1 MQDHKEIAF
10 PGFED
15 EREGSIIE
23 LACRRYAAN
32 KVKIA
37 VGVKRRDADVKIAI
51 ERFEPRVAK
60 RKAGKSGKKA
70 DVRHTVAGAGGK
82 RQRHRESDL
91 AVSDAIKA
99 EAVIVA
105 KVVNRAVAAFER
117 RYDPGLRPK
126 PGRRQ
131 PLFFGPKEKSRHR
144 PRRSALKPPSLSLE
158 DKRRQPAPVGNFA
171 LQRSSGYSQAATLAA
186 AAFGGR
192 LPGPDSHEI
201 RSERLA
207 ADWVFGWAKE
217 GSPTM
222 VDEGRALR
230 VILAQPRGFCAGV
243 ERAIDI
249 VERALEKYGAPV
261 YVRHEIVHN
270 KRVVDTLR
278 DRGAIFVEEIDEIPT
293 GAVTIFSAHGVS
305 QKVEGGATLR
315 DLDVIDATCPLVTK
329 VHKEGRR
336 YAEKGYDIVLIGH
349 LGHPEV
355 EGTLGQIPGVV
366 HVISEPMEVE
376 GLNVRDAERVA
387 FVTQTTLSVNDTK
400 DVIAALRSRFP
411 SIVGPDTRDIC
422 YATQNR
428 QTAVIELCKQVD
440 LLLVVGAHNSS
451 NSNRLREIGENFG
464 IPAYL
469 IEDAGML
476 NLDWIKNVGTVGVT
490 AGASAPETLVQE
502 TIAKLRS
509 IRDVSV
515 ETLDGVRENV
525 HFKLPSELADVPRP
539 KAALDAWAVE
549 TA

>member
-1 MQDHKEIAF
+1 M
-10 PGFED
+10 
-15 EREGSIIE
+15 EGS
-23 LACRRYAAN
+23 AAM
-32 KVKIA
+32 A
-37 VGVKRRDADVKIAI
+37 
-51 ERFEPRVAK
+51 EPR
-60 RKAGKSGKKA
+60 AG
-70 DVRHTVAGAGGK
+70 
-82 RQRHRESDL
+82 
-91 AVSDAIKA
+91 
-99 EAVIVA
+99 
-105 KVVNRAVAAFER
+105 
-117 RYDPGLRPK
+117 
-126 PGRRQ
+126 
-131 PLFFGPKEKSRHR
+131 
-144 PRRSALKPPSLSLE
+144 LK
-158 DKRRQPAPVGNFA
+158 
-171 LQRSSGYSQAATLAA
+171 
-186 AAFGGR
+186 
-192 LPGPDSHEI
+192 
-201 RSERLA
+201 
-207 ADWVFGWAKE
+207 
-217 GSPTM
+217 
-222 VDEGRALR
+222 

-278 DRGAIFVEEIDEIPT
+278 NRGAIFVEEVDEVPT

-305 QKVEGGATLR
+305 QKVESGAKLR

-355 EGTLGQIPGVV
+355 EGTLGQIPGTV
-366 HVISEPMEVE
+366 HVISEPHEVAT
-376 GLNVRDAERVA
+376 LSVRDPERVA

-400 DVIAALRSRFP
+400 DVIAALKARFP
-411 SIVGPDTRDIC
+411 AIIGPDTRDIC

-428 QTAVIELCKQVD
+428 QTAVIELCKQID

-464 IPAYL
+464 LPSYL

-476 NLDWIKNVGTVGVT
+476 DLAWLEGVKTVGVT

-509 IRDVSV
+509 IRNVSV

-525 HFKLPSELADVPRP
+525 HFKLPAELADVPRP
-539 KAALDAWAVE
+539 KDAMDAWAVE
-549 TA
+549 PA